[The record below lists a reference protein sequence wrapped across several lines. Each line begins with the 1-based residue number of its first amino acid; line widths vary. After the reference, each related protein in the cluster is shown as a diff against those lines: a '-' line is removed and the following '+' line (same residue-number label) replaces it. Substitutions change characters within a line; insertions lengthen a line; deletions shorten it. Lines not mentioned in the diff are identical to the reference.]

1 MGVVMGVVVILLNT
15 VVSPCLSMSHDPEK
29 KNTKM
34 FKLVENMHN
43 NRRKGHLNQKE
54 NGVIIVEI
62 VDVTK
67 TASFSKVIH
76 SL

>member
-1 MGVVMGVVVILLNT
+1 MIQK
-15 VVSPCLSMSHDPEK
+15 K